1 MKYILITLASVL
13 ILISCAKNSF
23 DLSRCHRIPAKESR
37 EIILQMD
44 VAGLTGIR
52 YIMAVESTDVDF
64 WFVAMDLKGA
74 GLESP
79 TDVAVWAVKRIAPF
93 QGPFIPVDELAIRH
107 SAHTSTA
114 QEMQFDPATDGIA
127 DAVRCTRY
135 ISAQ

>member
-1 MKYILITLASVL
+1 MKYVLVAFVSVFILF
-13 ILISCAKNSF
+13 SCAKNSF

-37 EIILQMD
+37 EIVLQMD

-64 WFVAMDLKGA
+64 WFVAMDLEGA

-93 QGPFIPVDELAIRH
+93 QGPLIPVDELAIRH
-107 SAHTSTA
+107 SAQSSTT
-114 QEMQFDPATDGIA
+114 QEVQFAPGTDGIA